1 MTVSETAA
9 DTIAIQEA
17 DGPAGAAGATPQ
29 APPASE
35 SVAAEN
41 PTGEGDTGDP
51 SSGDAGANEKPLPS
65 IISFNHKFF
74 ESINDPAFRL
84 SEHTG
89 EPGLFFHLSEGD
101 VVLSIPGIVRE
112 FKLEKTDDGDM
123 LELIN
128 ECLRFVNEV
137 RIGDPVPPEIL
148 TGKASW
154 EVSPRHRQ
162 IAYGRLTLQLVAWIS
177 GEELDSSN
185 TDDMMRSTEDPD
197 TKKRV
202 NDAFGK
208 AAEALGIGHERRN
221 EVIDLITTLAD
232 ELCHVEALREQV
244 MRVRM
249 TRTKIEKLRSLYS
262 NDQTISDI
270 ANPVCKLMN
279 TAVSTLEEPIL
290 QVDGQTGEILPLLR
304 NIAPQ
309 VRFVRE
315 MRDELYCRLRVWSNI
330 FTSWE
335 GVRIARSP
343 ENEELLRETYRF
355 LAPRYMPTDDWIL
368 LGKLYS
374 DDDNKSAMRW

>member
-41 PTGEGDTGDP
+41 PAGEGDTGDP

-154 EVSPRHRQ
+154 EVSPRHR
-162 IAYGRLTLQLVAWIS
+162 
-177 GEELDSSN
+177 
-185 TDDMMRSTEDPD
+185 
-197 TKKRV
+197 
-202 NDAFGK
+202 
-208 AAEALGIGHERRN
+208 
-221 EVIDLITTLAD
+221 
-232 ELCHVEALREQV
+232 
-244 MRVRM
+244 
-249 TRTKIEKLRSLYS
+249 
-262 NDQTISDI
+262 
-270 ANPVCKLMN
+270 
-279 TAVSTLEEPIL
+279 
-290 QVDGQTGEILPLLR
+290 
-304 NIAPQ
+304 
-309 VRFVRE
+309 
-315 MRDELYCRLRVWSNI
+315 
-330 FTSWE
+330 
-335 GVRIARSP
+335 
-343 ENEELLRETYRF
+343 
-355 LAPRYMPTDDWIL
+355 
-368 LGKLYS
+368 
-374 DDDNKSAMRW
+374 